1 MSTPDSSFDYGRSL
15 KTVRSYPF
23 LHKYIPVDRLII
35 RPLASLIVRLV
46 YKTRITPNQ
55 LTYASFLLS
64 MAAAVV
70 YSAGRR
76 LPVAVGGVLALLSD
90 IFDNADGMLARA
102 KGLASRYGAFL
113 DLFFDRICDF
123 AVLTGVTFG
132 IFRTSGDPRVLML
145 GLLTIGFYLLQVGLY
160 YLNNIYMGVS
170 NNGEGAEAK
179 NLAVFVIFVCSVS
192 GWPLGILLGVFVM
205 GSLGT
210 FIKLITFIRKGRDAQ
225 AAATR

>member
-23 LHKYIPVDRLII
+23 LHKYVPVDRLIV

-46 YKTRITPNQ
+46 YRTRITPNH

-64 MAAAVV
+64 LAAAVV

-76 LPVAVGGVLALLSD
+76 LPVAAGGVLALLSD
-90 IFDNADGMLARA
+90 IFDNSDGMLARA
-102 KGLASRYGAFL
+102 KGQTSRYGAFL

-132 IFRTSGDPRVLML
+132 IFRVSGDPRVLML

-179 NLAVFVIFVCSVS
+179 NLAVFVIFVCSVA

-210 FIKLITFIRKGRDAQ
+210 FIKLVTFLRKGRDAQ

>member
-23 LHKYIPVDRLII
+23 LHKYVPVDRLIV

-46 YKTRITPNQ
+46 YRTRITPNH

-64 MAAAVV
+64 LAAAVV

-76 LPVAVGGVLALLSD
+76 LPVAAGGVLALLSD
-90 IFDNADGMLARA
+90 IFDNSDGMLARA
-102 KGLASRYGAFL
+102 KGQTSRYGAFL

-132 IFRTSGDPRVLML
+132 IFRVSGDPRVLML

-179 NLAVFVIFVCSVS
+179 NLAVFVILVFSLAR
-192 GWPLGILLGVFVM
+192 WPLGILIAVGLMAAIGLAV
-205 GSLGT
+205 
-210 FIKLITFIRKGRDAQ
+210 KLISFLRLGRHPQEAP
-225 AAATR
+225 AR